1 MNNMS
6 EKKIYTR
13 QEFEELR
20 KIWAQELA
28 DDIPLQHEAREVF
41 IKADRHNWI
50 HQTNW
55 LGEPVLQVP
64 HDMFAM
70 QEIIYKTRP
79 NYIIEIG
86 VAWGGSLLFNATLQE
101 VLGGKYVIGVDIF
114 IPDDLK
120 ERLNSHSLLSKR
132 IKLIEGSSLDNSVVD
147 QIKKIVG
154 TDKKV
159 MVILDSYHSQEHV
172 IQELNKYSPF
182 CGEGQYL
189 VVCDTIV
196 DMIPPQ
202 THRPRPWG
210 PGNNPKTAL
219 DEFLKTH
226 AEFMV
231 DTEIDRKLLF
241 TCNPSG
247 YLKHISK

>member
-6 EKKIYTR
+6 KKKIYSR
-13 QEFEELR
+13 HEFEGLR
-20 KIWAQELA
+20 KIWAHEMA
-28 DDIPLQHEAREVF
+28 NDIPLIKEAQDVF
-41 IKADRHNWI
+41 IKADQYNWI

-55 LGEPVLQVP
+55 FGEPVLQLP
-64 HDMFAM
+64 QDMFAL

-79 NYIIEIG
+79 NFIIEIG
-86 VAWGGSLLFNATLQE
+86 VAWGGSLLFYATLQE
-101 VLGGKYVIGVDIF
+101 VLGGEQIIGVDIF

-132 IKLIEGSSLDNSVVD
+132 ITLIQGSSLDNSVIEK
-147 QIKKIVG
+147 IKEIVG
-154 TDKKV
+154 TEKKV
-159 MVILDSYHSQEHV
+159 MVILDSYHTHEHV
-172 IQELNKYSPF
+172 IQELNKYSTF
-182 CGEGQYL
+182 CGNGQYI
-189 VVCDTIV
+189 VVADTVI

-210 PGNNPKTAL
+210 PDNNPKTAV

-226 AEFMV
+226 PEFVV
-231 DTEIDRKLLF
+231 DHEIERKLLL

-247 YLKHISK
+247 YLKHI